1 MNVMD
6 EITLDLIINSI
17 INENDLERDKDL
29 GKGGFGKVVE
39 VIHPKYK
46 KTLAGKLVERKT
58 NSQNNETEFSKQV
71 RGTHLVKV
79 NYIYDKKMDK
89 KAYNFILMEK
99 APLKDLQTF
108 TNSLRYENIFKLVF
122 LNPFDII
129 GNNLLRFLFKQVV
142 EGLEVLDRGN
152 YVYFDIKPKN
162 FLNYLRLNIYINHL
176 NNEIIILFYFFKL

>member
-1 MNVMD
+1 M
-6 EITLDLIINSI
+6 
-17 INENDLERDKDL
+17 
-29 GKGGFGKVVE
+29 E

-99 APLKDLQTF
+99 APF
-108 TNSLRYENIFKLVF
+108 V
-122 LNPFDII
+122 
-129 GNNLLRFLFKQVV
+129 
-142 EGLEVLDRGN
+142 
-152 YVYFDIKPKN
+152 
-162 FLNYLRLNIYINHL
+162 
-176 NNEIIILFYFFKL
+176 

>member
-1 MNVMD
+1 M
-6 EITLDLIINSI
+6 IKLFFILIII
-17 INENDLERDKDL
+17 
-29 GKGGFGKVVE
+29 
-39 VIHPKYK
+39 KYK
-46 KTLAGKLVERKT
+46 YILRK
-58 NSQNNETEFSKQV
+58 
-71 RGTHLVKV
+71 
-79 NYIYDKKMDK
+79 
-89 KAYNFILMEK
+89 
-99 APLKDLQTF
+99 LKDLQTF